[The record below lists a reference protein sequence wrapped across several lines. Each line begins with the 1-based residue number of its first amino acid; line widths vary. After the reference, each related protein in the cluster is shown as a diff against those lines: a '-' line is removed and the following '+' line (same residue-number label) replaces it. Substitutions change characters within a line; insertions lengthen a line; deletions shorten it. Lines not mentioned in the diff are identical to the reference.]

1 MVVVWGVGVD
11 ERDGWQGGAWM
22 GVFGLLVAVW
32 GEGVA
37 VLEGERVVLVLGV
50 GVVVFEE
57 EALGRSLRSGSES
70 VVLLAGRPPVPH
82 RIARERPTGRQ

>member
-1 MVVVWGVGVD
+1 
-11 ERDGWQGGAWM
+11 
-22 GVFGLLVAVW
+22 
-32 GEGVA
+32 

-57 EALGRSLRSGSES
+57 EALGRSLRLGSES